1 LTRADTTPAAHAVL
15 WSAAI
20 VLLLLCRLPSIVEP
34 AGADQSLYS
43 YVGQQ
48 INAGRVAYVDAW
60 DQKPPAIH
68 FVYAAMWH
76 LWPNDSVVAAADLF
90 AAALTSWLL
99 VVLGNRLFGFSTGYA
114 AATLFLLLANPAI
127 QRLSG
132 VRVRAQCETFIA
144 LAVTAALLLA
154 ISPRRSPWRMG
165 LAGACF
171 AIAFWL
177 KYNAIAY
184 AVPVAAAA
192 LSPPSNFEFRIQI
205 RAIGV
210 IALGFL
216 LVSAVFLLYFAVHG
230 GLRDLWLAT
239 ISYNLQYSG
248 ETYRGASSVLG
259 YLVFPIERARIDMLW
274 YLAGAGVLLLVI
286 FDRTTPTWIVA
297 AWIGAAC
304 LSIAINGARDL
315 PQYFVQATPALSLA
329 AGACLTWFWR
339 PHTGTVLRAAIAA
352 VVILGLWK
360 VGDEPDA
367 IRLAGLPEAARN
379 TMFDVAYARGAIE
392 RRSYL
397 ARFQQQSDAKY
408 VPLSSEEL
416 IARVRETTRPN
427 DTILVFGLAA
437 NVYVNAPRESA
448 SRFFWSRPVV
458 VEFGRGLPG
467 YGSDGLL
474 RDLERTRPALVALQ
488 KHWGDEPPLEF
499 FMSHQPLRAWL
510 ETGYLIDSDAGE
522 FVVWRRRS

>member
-1 LTRADTTPAAHAVL
+1 MPAASAVL

-20 VLLLLCRLPSIVEP
+20 VLLLVCRLPSIVEP

-48 INAGRVAYVDAW
+48 INAGRVAYIDAW

-68 FVYAAMWH
+68 FVYAAMWR

-99 VVLGNRLFGFSTGYA
+99 VLLGNRLFGVPTGYA
-114 AATLFLLLANPAI
+114 AATLYLLLANPAI

-144 LAVTAALLLA
+144 LTVTAALLLA
-154 ISPRRSPWRMG
+154 ISRHRSQWRVA
-165 LAGACF
+165 LAGACL

-192 LSPPSNFEFRIQI
+192 LSRPGSTNLGFRAQV
-205 RAIGV
+205 RAIGI
-210 IALGFL
+210 IALGFS
-216 LVSAVFLLYFAVHG
+216 LVSAMFLGYFAVHG
-230 GLRDLWLAT
+230 GLKDLWLAT

-259 YLVFPIERARIDMLW
+259 YLAFPIERARVDMLW
-274 YLAGAGVLLLVI
+274 YLAGAGVLLLLI
-286 FDRTTPTWIVA
+286 FDRTTAAWTVA
-297 AWIGAAC
+297 AWIAAAC

-315 PQYFVQATPALSLA
+315 PQYFVQATPALAVA
-329 AGACLTWFWR
+329 AGAALTWLWR
-339 PHTGTVLRAAIAA
+339 PRTEAILRAAIAV

-367 IRLAGLPEAARN
+367 IRLAGLPEAVRN
-379 TMFDVAYARGAIE
+379 TMFDVAYARGSID
-392 RRSYL
+392 RHSYL

-416 IARVRETTRPN
+416 IARVRETTKPN

-437 NVYVNAPRESA
+437 NVYVNSPRESA

-458 VEFGRGLPG
+458 AEFGRGLPG

-499 FMSHQPLRAWL
+499 FMSNQPLRAWL
-510 ETGYLIDSDAGE
+510 ETGYQIDSDAGE